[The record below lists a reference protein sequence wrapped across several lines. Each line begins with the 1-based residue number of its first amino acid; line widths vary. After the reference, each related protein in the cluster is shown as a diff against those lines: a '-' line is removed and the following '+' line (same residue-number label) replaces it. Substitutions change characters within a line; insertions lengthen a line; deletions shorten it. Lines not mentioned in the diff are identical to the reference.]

1 MRDALRRLKP
11 RTIRL
16 RLVLA
21 ISAVS
26 TIAVAASFYAVHQA
40 TSSELRGNID
50 DELRSQ
56 EVEFEQQV
64 PQSTWTDAAKLERA
78 SRAFVTGQRYHP
90 ESRIF
95 AIDVEGESEVTNQ
108 SKIVESERAEE
119 ASEGGDD
126 SGEVEGADETA
137 GRGATLLSAPAG
149 LATVSSEEAGQLRVL
164 TKPLVVDG
172 RRVGTF
178 RAADPLTSVDS
189 TLQQLRNTFLA
200 VGAWVLALSVLIAIW
215 LAALISGPLRRM
227 AKVAGDVDS
236 GDLSHRI
243 DYRAEDEVGVLAEA
257 FNGMLDRLEA
267 AFRREREFVSDA
279 SHELRSPLTVLR
291 GRIEM
296 LIRER
301 GKGDE
306 VAEESR
312 ELLREVTRMDRLV
325 DDLLTLAKAET
336 GTLIHPR
343 AVRVED
349 FAEDLRRDLPLLGAR
364 DYRVQSGATGAIDAD
379 PDRLAQVLRNL
390 VSNAVRHTGSD
401 GHITV
406 SIEPRNGG
414 TTFAVSDDGPGIPP
428 DQLDRIF
435 DRFYRTDEGRA
446 RDQGG
451 SGLGLAIARAIV
463 EAHGGT
469 IAAESEPGS
478 GTTIRFDVPNSP
490 LGRPDRR

>member
-1 MRDALRRLKP
+1 MRNALRRLAP
-11 RTIRL
+11 RTIRW

-21 ISAVS
+21 ISAV
-26 TIAVAASFYAVHQA
+26 TFTAVAASFYAIHQA

-50 DELRSQ
+50 DELRTQ

-64 PQSTWTDAAKLERA
+64 PPTIWGDPARLESA

-95 AIDVEGESEVTNQ
+95 AIDIEGRPEVTNQ
-108 SKIVESERAEE
+108 SRVVDSERAE
-119 ASEGGDD
+119 GDD
-126 SGEVEGADETA
+126 SGEVESEGEGEGGPSAQ
-137 GRGATLLSAPAG
+137 ATLLNAPAG
-149 LATVSSEEAGQLRVL
+149 LTTVSNEEAGRLRVL
-164 TKPLVVDG
+164 TRPLMVGG

-189 TLQQLRNTFLA
+189 TLEELRNTFLA
-200 VGAWVLALSVLIAIW
+200 VGVWVLALSTLIAIW

-227 AKVAGDVDS
+227 AGVAEEVHS

-243 DYRAEDEVGVLAEA
+243 DYSGEDEVGVLADA
-257 FNGMLDRLEA
+257 FNGMLDRIEA
-267 AFRREREFVSDA
+267 GFRREREFVSDA

-296 LIRER
+296 LIREHR
-301 GKGDE
+301 EGDG
-306 VAEESR
+306 VADDAR
-312 ELLREVTRMDRLV
+312 ALLREVTRMDRLV
-325 DDLLTLAKAET
+325 DDLLTLAKAES

-343 AVRVED
+343 PVSVED

-364 DYRVQSGATGAIDAD
+364 DYRVRSDATGTIDAD

-390 VSNAVRHTGSD
+390 VSNAVRHTGES
-401 GHITV
+401 GRITV
-406 SIEPRNGG
+406 SIAPENGG
-414 TTFAVSDDGPGIPP
+414 TAFAVSDDGPGIPA

-446 RDQGG
+446 RDRGG

-463 EAHGGT
+463 EAHGGRIHADST
-469 IAAESEPGS
+469 PGA
-478 GTTIRFDVPNSP
+478 GTTISFDLPNS
-490 LGRPDRR
+490 RR